1 MEQRQDRRTA
11 WQEEREKRQREIMSI
26 SDRETRIKVIAK
38 NIDLFTNKKA
48 R

>member
-11 WQEEREKRQREIMSI
+11 WQEERQREIMSI